1 MNLACKAVLEKIT
14 DMDCAGEESDM
25 TIATY
30 VPAGTFGA
38 NIINDPIAVI
48 RNVIC
53 IVSNR
58 FLTCSLS

>member
-1 MNLACKAVLEKIT
+1 MNLACKAVLEKVT

-30 VPAGTFGA
+30 APAGTFDA

-48 RNVIC
+48 CNVVC
-53 IVSNR
+53 IVSNH